1 MLAFKALHVLSMFAA
16 VTFLVSEAVL
26 YGRAIWRSDV
36 AGLAAVRRLVGGRP
50 VIGAAFL
57 GVGIVFGVLA
67 ALTGAFDL
75 LDGWLVAAYVLIAA
89 LLVVN
94 ASPWVQRLPKLGA
107 EAMEAVAGQRPAEKV
122 LEGMA
127 EVRTPDLVAVALNI
141 ACSRRSF
148 STWCS
153 TRSDGSCG
161 AEAGMQNL
169 AALLLTYY

>member
-16 VTFLVSEAVL
+16 VTFLVSEALL

-50 VIGAAFL
+50 VIGVAFL
-57 GVGIVFGVLA
+57 GLGIVFGVLA

-127 EVRTPDLVAVALNI
+127 DIRTPVLVAVALNI
-141 ACSRRSF
+141 GLF
-148 STWCS
+148 
-153 TRSDGSCG
+153 
-161 AEAGMQNL
+161 
-169 AALLLTYY
+169 AAIILDMVLKPF